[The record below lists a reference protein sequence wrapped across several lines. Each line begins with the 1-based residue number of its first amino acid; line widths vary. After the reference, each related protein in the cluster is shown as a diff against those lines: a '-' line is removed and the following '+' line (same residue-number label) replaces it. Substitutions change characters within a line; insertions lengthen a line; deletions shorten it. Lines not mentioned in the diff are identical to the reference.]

1 MRKHTFPQNFNT
13 RKLGEIKVFF
23 AVPQKPMETFV
34 TICKEIAEESKIKQN
49 PTFLPAEMLS
59 ESLRTNLLMISIDF

>member
-1 MRKHTFPQNFNT
+1 
-13 RKLGEIKVFF
+13 
-23 AVPQKPMETFV
+23 METFV

-49 PTFLPAEMLS
+49 PTFLPVEMLS

>member
-1 MRKHTFPQNFNT
+1 
-13 RKLGEIKVFF
+13 
-23 AVPQKPMETFV
+23 METFV

-59 ESLRTNLLMISIDF
+59 ESLRTNLLMISIEF